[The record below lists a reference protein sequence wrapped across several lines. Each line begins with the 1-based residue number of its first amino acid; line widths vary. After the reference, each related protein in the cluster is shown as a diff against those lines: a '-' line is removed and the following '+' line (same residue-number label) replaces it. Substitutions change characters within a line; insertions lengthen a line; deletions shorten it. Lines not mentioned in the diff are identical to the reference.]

1 MSYKHQTLTF
11 HSSGAWKSQIKVL
24 VVLGSGE
31 AGFLVHIA
39 GRLLAVFSQAEVG
52 RELLR

>member
-1 MSYKHQTLTF
+1 M
-11 HSSGAWKSQIKVL
+11 
-24 VVLGSGE
+24 VLGSGE